1 MHEIVSWDPSSI
13 FFASSF
19 TQKMPES
26 SYAMHYP
33 ILMLKKYNIKIL
45 SEVDRINKKLR
56 ILFQFSSDTPGSI
69 TGTKLTIS

>member
-1 MHEIVSWDPSSI
+1 MHEIVSWDRSSI

-45 SEVDRINKKLR
+45 SEVDRINKKL
-56 ILFQFSSDTPGSI
+56 
-69 TGTKLTIS
+69 